1 MTLTVVCEG
10 GEGFE
15 SDVGRLGGIAPR
27 SGQRGVFFGG
37 IERLGGVLVWDFRGL
52 EGGFEVAVDA
62 DIDVLIETGIGF
74 EAGFG
79 GLVGLENTEIMLEEA
94 DSPFKGFAGGIM
106 FEGMGTTLGEFDNLT
121 VCYAGLGP
129 GLWEVVSIE
138 LKHAGTMGTM
148 ADNDVFAAFLAGFEV
163 IHGAPE
169 GFIEFAGHKV
179 AHSLGMNGGVR
190 RKLDESRKRAFQI
203 VNYRCF

>member
-1 MTLTVVCEG
+1 MTLAVVSEG
-10 GEGFE
+10 GKGFE
-15 SDVGRLGGIAPR
+15 GNVGRLGGIAPR
-27 SGQRGVFFGG
+27 SRQHSRYIPALRVRGH
-37 IERLGGVLVWDFRGL
+37 RTLK
-52 EGGFEVAVDA
+52 GGFEVAVDA

-94 DSPFKGFAGGIM
+94 DSPFKGFAGGGM
-106 FEGMGTTLGEFDNLT
+106 FEGMGTTLGKFDDLT
-121 VCYAGLGP
+121 VGYAGLGP
-129 GLWEVVSIE
+129 GLGEVVGIE
-138 LKHAGTMGTM
+138 LKQSGTMGTM
-148 ADNDVFAAFLAGFEV
+148 TDNDVFAAFLAGFEV

-169 GFIEFAGHKV
+169 GVVEFVGHKI

>member
-1 MTLTVVCEG
+1 MALTVICEG
-10 GEGFE
+10 RDGFE
-15 SDVGRLGGIAPR
+15 GNVGRLGGIAPR
-27 SGQRGVFFGG
+27 SRQHSRCIPAIRV
-37 IERLGGVLVWDFRGL
+37 RRHRTLK
-52 EGGFEVAVDA
+52 GGFEVAVDA
-62 DIDVLIETGIGF
+62 DVDVLIEAGVRF

-179 AHSLGMNGGVR
+179 AHSLGMNGSVR